1 MITLFNPFNCFR
13 KKQLVFEL
21 KSVFTLNIFRKNKKF
36 CLKIHYNPCR
46 KRKSMGWEKARDWT
60 FCKGIKR
67 FVTSDKTTAPCLA
80 SQVRDEIATKK
91 KLWKGT
97 PLTRIVFPE

>member
-46 KRKSMGWEKARDWT
+46 KRKSMGWEKARD
-60 FCKGIKR
+60 
-67 FVTSDKTTAPCLA
+67 
-80 SQVRDEIATKK
+80 
-91 KLWKGT
+91 
-97 PLTRIVFPE
+97 